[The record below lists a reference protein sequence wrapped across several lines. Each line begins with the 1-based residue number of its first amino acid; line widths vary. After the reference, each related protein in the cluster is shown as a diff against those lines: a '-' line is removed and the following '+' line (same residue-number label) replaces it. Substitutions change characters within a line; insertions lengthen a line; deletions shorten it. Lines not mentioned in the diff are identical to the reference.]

1 MSALSRSEAEALW
14 ASLKGNLLA
23 AEDDIRTIIDTRAWE
38 PLGFDSFVACWEDR
52 LHELNLSSELRAV
65 VVYAMFDDGASDREV
80 ALAVAGV
87 GPSTVTGLRKGHNAG
102 MDAKDAAAVT
112 TNRGRS
118 RRSGSMP
125 QSLNITLSREQM
137 ERLAMIA
144 AVEDTSK
151 TEFAYEAVVAA
162 LADWVPTVRGAA

>member
-52 LHELNLSSELRAV
+52 LHELKLSSDLLAV

-87 GPSTVTGLRKGHNAG
+87 GPQTVTGLRKGYNAG
-102 MDAKDAAAVT
+102 MDAKDASWAYRPKRKAKVTDSTRYVTSALTVEEHARLVDDAESSGMSFSDYVHILLTGKSAQAA
-112 TNRGRS
+112 
-118 RRSGSMP
+118 
-125 QSLNITLSREQM
+125 
-137 ERLAMIA
+137 A
-144 AVEDTSK
+144 
-151 TEFAYEAVVAA
+151 
-162 LADWVPTVRGAA
+162 